1 MIDPQSEQVILKFWS
16 GGHNG
21 GCLDFGNDGYL
32 YISTGDAAAPSPP
45 DVMMTGQ
52 DCSDLLS
59 SVLRIDVDHA
69 EPGKPYRIPADN
81 PFVNM
86 PGVRPEIW
94 AFGFRNPWK
103 MSFDRAT
110 GDLWVGDVGWELWEL
125 IFKVKRGGNYGWSVM
140 EGPQPVHVEAR
151 ARADADLAADQGPPS
166 LRGRLDH
173 RRLRLS
179 RHASA
184 RAGGCLHL
192 RRLSIRH
199 HLGASS
205 SGRDG
210 HLAAASWPGR
220 RSISSAFGETHDGE
234 LYLLDHDR
242 THQIYRLVPNPAVEE
257 YATTFR
263 AG

>member
-1 MIDPQSEQVILKFWS
+1 MMDIFIFPPEMAPV
-16 GGHNG
+16 
-21 GCLDFGNDGYL
+21 
-32 YISTGDAAAPSPP
+32 PSPP

-69 EPGKPYRIPADN
+69 EPGKPYRIPPDN

-140 EGPQPVHVEAR
+140 EGPQPVNVEGRRGPTPILPPIKAHPHSEAASITGGYVYHGTR
-151 ARADADLAADQGPPS
+151 LPELAGAYIYGDYQ
-166 LRGRLDH
+166 
-173 RRLRLS
+173 
-179 RHASA
+179 
-184 RAGGCLHL
+184 
-192 RRLSIRH
+192 IRH
-199 HLGASS
+199 HLGASQS
-205 SGRDG
+205 QARRSPGS
-210 HLAAASWPGR
+210 ASWPGR
-220 RSISSAFGETHDGE
+220 RSTSSLSAR
-234 LYLLDHDR
+234 R
-242 THQIYRLVPNPAVEE
+242 TTASSTCS
-257 YATTFR
+257 TTTGRTRSIAWSRTRPPRSRTTSR